1 MTSKQEAKLNM
12 YNAVLAFCDQFH
24 STVDTIPAFTTAVD
38 DFIAQKDQIDTIA
51 QQEAI
56 IITGIT
62 INKANLK
69 KTMVA
74 SATSIASAGFAYATS
89 VNNPVLKEKFKFTS
103 SDFQRF
109 KDDELPLIV
118 QNIHDDA
125 NAVAA
130 QLVAFGITAPMLT
143 AFQTEITNYSNAV
156 PSPRN
161 AASQRKALRELL
173 VTYFKEA
180 DLILKER
187 MDKLALQFK
196 TSDPEFYN
204 SYRNNRIIINAP
216 TSASAAAGVVKAVTV
231 DVAIPGVA
239 VTVTGQPYNTTTGA
253 DGSYSLK
260 IPVPGLY
267 TINFTKAGYTPL
279 QIPNVLIKLGE
290 TTTLNADLTPA

>member
-12 YNAVLAFCDQFH
+12 YNAVLSFCNQNEII
-24 STVDTIPAFTTAVD
+24 VATIPAFTTAVD
-38 DFIAQKDQIDTIA
+38 NLIAKKDQIDNTA

-69 KTMVA
+69 KIMID
-74 SATSIASAGFAYATS
+74 SATNIASAGFAYATS
-89 VNNPVLKEKFKFTS
+89 SNNAVLKEKFKFTS

-118 QNIHDDA
+118 QNIHDNA
-125 NAVAA
+125 NSVAA
-130 QLVAFGITAPMLT
+130 QLVAFGITAPML
-143 AFQTEITNYSNAV
+143 ASFQTQITNYTNAV

-161 AASQRKALRELL
+161 AAAQRKALRELL
-173 VTYFKEA
+173 VTYFSEA
-180 DLILKER
+180 DQILKER

-216 TSASAAAGVVKAVTV
+216 TSASQAAGVVNAVTV

-239 VTVTGQPYNTTTGA
+239 VTVTGQPYNTVTGI

-260 IPVPGLY
+260 IPVPGIY
-267 TINFTKAGYTPL
+267 TINFTKAGYAPL

-290 TTTLNADLTPA
+290 TTTLNVDLTPA

>member
-12 YNAVLAFCDQFH
+12 YNAVLAFCSQNA
-24 STVDTIPAFTTAVD
+24 VVVAVIPAFTAAVNNL
-38 DFIAQKDQIDTIA
+38 IAQKNQIDDTA

-69 KTMVA
+69 KIMVA
-74 SATSIASAGFAYATS
+74 SATNIASAGFAFATS
-89 VNNPVLKEKFKFTS
+89 TNNSVLKEKFKFAS

-118 QNIHDDA
+118 QNIHDNA
-125 NAVAA
+125 NAFAPE
-130 QLVAFGITAPMLT
+130 LVAFGITAPMLT
-143 AFQTEITNYSNAV
+143 SFQTQITSYINAV

-173 VTYFKEA
+173 VTYFKNA
-180 DLILKER
+180 DLILKEQ

-204 SYRNNRIIINAP
+204 AYRNNRIIVNAP
-216 TSASAAAGVVKAVTV
+216 TSASQVAGTIKILNADPVIVG
-231 DVAIPGVA
+231 VAI
-239 VTVTGQPYNTTTGA
+239 TVTGQPYNATSEI

-267 TINFTKAGYTPL
+267 TINFAKAGYVPL
-279 QIPNVLIKLGE
+279 QIPNIQVKLGE
-290 TTTLNADLTPA
+290 TTNLNIELTPA

>member
-12 YNAVLAFCDQFH
+12 YNAVLSFCNQNEI
-24 STVDTIPAFTTAVD
+24 TVAEIPAFVTAFD
-38 DFIAQKDQIDTIA
+38 NLTAKKNQIDDTA

-69 KTMVA
+69 STMITT
-74 SATSIASAGFAYATS
+74 ATSIASAGFAYATS
-89 VNNPVLKEKFKFTS
+89 VNNPVLKEKFKYTS

-118 QNIHDDA
+118 QNIHDNA
-125 NAVAA
+125 NSVAA
-130 QLVAFGITAPMLT
+130 QLVAFGITAPMIT
-143 AFQTEITNYSNAV
+143 AFQTQITNYTNAV

-161 AASQRKALRELL
+161 AAAQRKALRELL
-173 VTYFKEA
+173 VIYFKEA
-180 DLILKER
+180 DLILKDQ
-187 MDKLALQFK
+187 MDKLALQYK
-196 TSDPEFYN
+196 TSNPEFYN

-216 TSASAAAGVVKAVTV
+216 TSSSQAAGIIKVFNADAVI
-231 DVAIPGVA
+231 AGVA
-239 VTVTGQPYNTTTGA
+239 VTVTGQPYNTTSGV

-279 QIPNVLIKLGE
+279 QFPNTLIKLGE
-290 TTTLNADLTPA
+290 TTTLNVELTPA

>member
-12 YNAVLAFCDQFH
+12 YNAVLAFCNQFQT
-24 STVDTIPAFTTAVD
+24 TVDTIPAFTTAVD
-38 DFIAQKDQIDTIA
+38 NLIAKKDQIDNTA

-69 KTMVA
+69 KTMVV
-74 SATSIASAGFAYATS
+74 SATNIASAGFAYATS
-89 VNNPVLKEKFKFTS
+89 VNNAVLKEKFKFTS
-103 SDFQRF
+103 TDFQRY
-109 KDDELPLIV
+109 KDDELPLVV
-118 QNIHDDA
+118 QNIHDNA
-125 NAVAA
+125 NSVAA

-143 AFQTEITNYSNAV
+143 AFQNEITNYTNAV

-161 AASQRKALRELL
+161 AAAQRKALRALL

-180 DLILKER
+180 DLTLKDQ

-204 SYRNNRIIINAP
+204 AYRNNRIIINAP
-216 TSASAAAGVVKAVTV
+216 TSASQAAGVVNAVTV

-239 VTVTGQPYNTTTGA
+239 VTVTGQPYNTTSGV

-267 TINFTKAGYTPL
+267 TLNFTKAGYTTL

-290 TTTLNADLTPA
+290 TTTLNVDLTPA

>member
-12 YNAVLAFCDQFH
+12 YNAVIAFCNQNEI
-24 STVDTIPAFTTAVD
+24 TVAEIPAFVTALENL
-38 DFIAQKDQIDTIA
+38 AAKKSQIDDTA

-69 KTMVA
+69 STMVA

-118 QNIHDDA
+118 QNIHDNA
-125 NAVAA
+125 NSVAA
-130 QLVAFGITAPMLT
+130 QLVAFGITAPMIT
-143 AFQTEITNYSNAV
+143 AFQTQITNFSNAV

-161 AASQRKALRELL
+161 AAAQRKALRELL

-180 DLILKER
+180 DLILKEQ
-187 MDKLALQFK
+187 MDKLALQYK

-204 SYRNNRIIINAP
+204 SYRNNRIIVNAP
-216 TSASAAAGVVKAVTV
+216 TSASQAAGIIKLLNADAVI
-231 DVAIPGVA
+231 AGVA
-239 VTVTGQPYNTTTGA
+239 VTVTGQPYNTTSGV

-267 TINFTKAGYTPL
+267 TINFTKAGYQPL
-279 QIPNVLIKLGE
+279 QSPNILIKLGE
-290 TTTLNADLTPA
+290 TTTLNVELTPA

>member
-12 YNAVLAFCDQFH
+12 YNAVLSFCNQNEI
-24 STVDTIPAFTTAVD
+24 TVAEIPAFVTAFD
-38 DFIAQKDQIDTIA
+38 NLTAKKNQIDDTA

-69 KTMVA
+69 STMITT
-74 SATSIASAGFAYATS
+74 ATSIASAGFAYATS
-89 VNNPVLKEKFKFTS
+89 VNNPVLKEKFKYTS

-118 QNIHDDA
+118 QNIHDNA
-125 NAVAA
+125 NSVAA
-130 QLVAFGITAPMLT
+130 QLVAFGITAPMIT
-143 AFQTEITNYSNAV
+143 AFQTQITNYTNAV

-161 AASQRKALRELL
+161 AAAQRKALRELL
-173 VTYFKEA
+173 VIYFKEA
-180 DLILKER
+180 DLILKDQ
-187 MDKLALQFK
+187 MDKLALQYK
-196 TSDPEFYN
+196 TSNPEFYN

-216 TSASAAAGVVKAVTV
+216 TSSSQAAGIIKVFNADAVI
-231 DVAIPGVA
+231 AGVA
-239 VTVTGQPYNTTTGA
+239 VTVTGQPYNTTSGV

-279 QIPNVLIKLGE
+279 QFPNTLIKLGE
-290 TTTLNADLTPA
+290 TTTLNVDLTPA